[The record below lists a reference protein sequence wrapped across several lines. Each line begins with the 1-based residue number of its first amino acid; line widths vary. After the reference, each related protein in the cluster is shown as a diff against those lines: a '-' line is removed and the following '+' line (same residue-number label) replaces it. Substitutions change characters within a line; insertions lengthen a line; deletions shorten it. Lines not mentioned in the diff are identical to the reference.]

1 MSTPT
6 DPFNVPHS
14 ARMYDY
20 YLGGKDNYQVDRE
33 AAEKVLDWWPGVRDA
48 ARANRAFMQRAVRLL
63 VEEAGIRQ
71 FLDIGTG
78 IPTEPNLHQVA
89 QEAAPECR
97 IVYVDKDPL
106 VLTHAESLMRST
118 PEGRTTYI
126 HADLITDLDDILRS
140 PQLAETI
147 DLTKPVA
154 LSLLALLHFVTDEQG
169 AHAIVRRLLDALP
182 AGSALLL
189 SHVTPDFDAPALR
202 QVEEIYRRGGI
213 PAQVRTREEVAGFF
227 DGLEL
232 VEPGITVPHRWRA
245 LASESTERDK
255 KISAWAAVGIKRA

>member
-1 MSTPT
+1 MTTPT
-6 DPFNVPHS
+6 DAFNVPHS

-20 YLGGKDNYQVDRE
+20 YLGGKNNYQVDRE

-48 ARANRAFMQRAVRLL
+48 AQANRAFMQRAIRHLI
-63 VEEAGIRQ
+63 EEEGLRQ

-106 VLTHAESLMRST
+106 VLAHAESLMRST
-118 PEGRTTYI
+118 PQGRTTYL
-126 HADLITDLDDILRS
+126 HADLITDLDNILES

-147 DLTKPVA
+147 DLSKPVA

-169 AHAIVRRLLDALP
+169 AHKLVRRLLDALP

-189 SHVTPDFDAPALR
+189 SHVTPDFNEPAMR

-213 PAQVRTREEVAGFF
+213 QGQTRTREEVARFF
-227 DGLEL
+227 DGLDL

-245 LASESTERDK
+245 LASASTELDT
-255 KISAWAAVGIKRA
+255 KISAWAAVGVKRA